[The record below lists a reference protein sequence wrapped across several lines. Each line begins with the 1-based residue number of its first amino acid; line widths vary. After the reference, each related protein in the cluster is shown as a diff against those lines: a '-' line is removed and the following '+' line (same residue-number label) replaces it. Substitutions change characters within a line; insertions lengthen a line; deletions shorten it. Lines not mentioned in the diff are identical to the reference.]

1 MISHD
6 VIQSVQY
13 GIDSVT
19 TPCILLCSNSRYHY
33 LTLAISERDQAIFTR
48 VVHRRRGR
56 KRVRGESEMDATAA
70 TGNESS
76 EVASHST
83 NNPNEDDKD
92 DDAIIISSA
101 RRHQQF
107 DTDPDDDESV
117 IADAGMD
124 FDFDSETETENADAE
139 NDEEEEDDADEEEE
153 EDAPVTI
160 HQIMKLLP
168 VKMDDEDKYNLRC
181 LLYETGMIPA
191 YLKDVSEAARDGLSV
206 RAHDDDDDAEEEE
219 EEGGGG
225 SEPYV
230 DQDAV
235 DFADY
240 FDFKDDICIDNDSDT
255 YDCDSSSIVDQQNRN
270 RNGKG
275 SDSGSGKITF
285 LRLERRWDMD
295 EDANF
300 PEEGGAEEERVL
312 LVLPSSI
319 ERFQRLEMLRLWGCD
334 QIPAK
339 LYLPSLKRIE
349 FCCCSESM
357 FRLVAEH
364 NKEEAST
371 QLQLPRLEKVMFHG
385 QRRPAAPTTFGPYL
399 RSFLT
404 ILPDTLPELEFQAMT
419 DRETNEIL
427 SVLCPSSSSLP
438 PLGFVNHLKIL
449 RLTFSELTNDDFHQL
464 VFQISPMYPNLRT
477 IDLSSNNITSIQRSV
492 PPSIQNQ
499 QSASTSVLSTLN
511 LDRNPVLQ
519 NVHTDSKEHE
529 AFLSLLTTVF
539 PTISSLGIKL
549 GINKTQTASNSLNDL
564 RYDSDIKFR
573 LLMNQ
578 TGRHYINNSRRSC
591 TTTATAT
598 TTVTTTTAT
607 ATSRLHRGLWPLIFE
622 RCYRKSSDIYE
633 IYNYM
638 REDTIQESKC
648 STGIYYL
655 LLNYWNDI
663 ATDTDTTIG
672 TMDSNNNI
680 NINND
685 INSIHSSSSSTVD
698 IPKQPNNANSDAIQ
712 TVSLPN
718 TPIVTRTRT
727 MKTSSKMTNRN
738 FTGVLPIIK
747 EVVDEP
753 RQLEK
758 LEVSF
763 VPTPIVAK
771 KKTSSTMTITPTMT
785 TYNNYSSSYDT
796 TTTRS
801 KFSSSNNADDGN
813 ADDDDDMLDCK
824 KRKWDTLLGK
834 ETRRSGKNRK

>member
-1 MISHD
+1 
-6 VIQSVQY
+6 
-13 GIDSVT
+13 
-19 TPCILLCSNSRYHY
+19 
-33 LTLAISERDQAIFTR
+33 
-48 VVHRRRGR
+48 
-56 KRVRGESEMDATAA
+56 MDATAA

-76 EVASHST
+76 EVALHSK
-83 NNPNEDDKD
+83 NNPNEDDENN
-92 DDAIIISSA
+92 DDAIISASA

-107 DTDPDDDESV
+107 DTDPDDDESM

-124 FDFDSETETENADAE
+124 FDSDAETETENADAE
-139 NDEEEEDDADEEEE
+139 NDEEE

-219 EEGGGG
+219 GGGGG

-255 YDCDSSSIVDQQNRN
+255 YGWDSSSIVDQQNRN
-270 RNGKG
+270 GEKKGKGKRG

-300 PEEGGAEEERVL
+300 PEEDGEEEERVL
-312 LVLPSSI
+312 LVLPSLI

-364 NKEEAST
+364 NKKEASI

-427 SVLCPSSSSLP
+427 SVLCSSSSSLP

-492 PPSIQNQ
+492 YPSIQNQ
-499 QSASTSVLSTLN
+499 QSASTSASTSSLSVLSTLN

-539 PTISSLGIKL
+539 PTISNLGIKL
-549 GINKTQTASNSLNDL
+549 GINKTQTASNSLNNL

-598 TTVTTTTAT
+598 TTVTTTTTAT

-672 TMDSNNNI
+672 TMDSNNNNNNI
-680 NINND
+680 NINNN
-685 INSIHSSSSSTVD
+685 INSIRSSSSSTVD

-718 TPIVTRTRT
+718 TPIVTRTRA

-813 ADDDDDMLDCK
+813 GDDDGDGDMLDCK

>member
-1 MISHD
+1 M
-6 VIQSVQY
+6 
-13 GIDSVT
+13 
-19 TPCILLCSNSRYHY
+19 
-33 LTLAISERDQAIFTR
+33 
-48 VVHRRRGR
+48 
-56 KRVRGESEMDATAA
+56 RGESEMDATAA

-139 NDEEEEDDADEEEE
+139 NDEEEEDDADEEEEE

-598 TTVTTTTAT
+598 TTTVTTTATATATAT
-607 ATSRLHRGLWPLIFE
+607 ATSRLHRGLWPLILE

>member
-1 MISHD
+1 M
-6 VIQSVQY
+6 
-13 GIDSVT
+13 
-19 TPCILLCSNSRYHY
+19 
-33 LTLAISERDQAIFTR
+33 
-48 VVHRRRGR
+48 
-56 KRVRGESEMDATAA
+56 RGESEMDATAA

-139 NDEEEEDDADEEEE
+139 NDEEEEDDADEEE

-419 DRETNEIL
+419 DRETNEVL

-499 QSASTSVLSTLN
+499 QSASISASTSSLSVLSTLN

-598 TTVTTTTAT
+598 TTTVTTTATATAT
-607 ATSRLHRGLWPLIFE
+607 ATSRLHRGLWPLILE